1 MAAMGSGSAV
11 APVGILPVRRSH
23 LSPGHEYSGSA
34 ASASSFSRR
43 PRTGDA
49 CDARRLAGLILAAPL
64 TAYRRQVQKVRGVP
78 YRSRVRRNAEAAIAV
93 GQPGQQIIFFGG
105 KGGVGKTSSSSS
117 FAAASAAEGKKVLI
131 ISTDPAHSLGDA
143 LCEPLNGRPREVADN
158 LFAMEVDPEEA
169 LKELRESLK
178 MLDAKALLDSLGLPG
193 GTTAALGLTELSELL
208 ESPPPGVDEIA
219 AVAKAIT
226 ETEGFDMVIFDTAPT
241 GHTLRLL
248 EVPTFL
254 INFIDRALSV
264 RKSIGGVLGML
275 GLGLASGADDKL
287 DEAEKKVRSI
297 RDRVAF
303 LGRALKTPPSPKGLV
318 SNGASAEFVVVTR
331 PTELDAAEAER
342 LVHELKAQGICCRRL
357 VVNQIIEEASGE
369 AYWKARVESQ
379 GKILKE
385 LRTTCEARKL
395 PLYEVGD
402 RPENLVGPP
411 ALGYLASLAFGDGAL
426 PSTQVTLFGGKGG
439 VGKTSMSS
447 AMAVKTAME
456 GQKVLIISTD
466 PAHSLGDALGCQLSA
481 KAQPVEGFAGAGE
494 LFAMEVDTAAAM
506 QRFQETVREA
516 LQQRQNEGLVGQVLR
531 QLPMQDFIDLFDT
544 LPPGSD
550 EIVALTEVLEKVKE
564 NFDRII
570 IDTAPTGHAVRL
582 LSYPDFL
589 ERLAERVA
597 RLRERFGW
605 LAGSKGGPDQ
615 VRSFQFRMIE
625 LQELFTDPE
634 RSSFSVVTIPTTLA
648 LEETKRLLQ
657 QLEEQDIRC
666 GLVIANRILDI
677 EQVSQMASSQQKT
690 QQVAL
695 EALDALAKREGMEVV
710 RVPYLDREVQG
721 IYGLQYLG
729 KTLVEA

>member
-1 MAAMGSGSAV
+1 M
-11 APVGILPVRRSH
+11 
-23 LSPGHEYSGSA
+23 
-34 ASASSFSRR
+34 
-43 PRTGDA
+43 
-49 CDARRLAGLILAAPL
+49 LATAAPL
-64 TAYRRQVQKVRGVP
+64 IARRVPKVR
-78 YRSRVRRNAEAAIAV
+78 SRGRGSRLLRRAEAAALV
-93 GQPGQQIIFFGG
+93 GQPGQQIVFFGG

-117 FAAASAAEGKKVLI
+117 FAAASAAEGKRVLI

-143 LCEPLNGRPREVADN
+143 LAEKLNGRPRQVADN

-169 LKELRESLK
+169 LEELRESLK

-219 AVAKAIT
+219 AIAKAIT
-226 ETEGFDMVIFDTAPT
+226 ETEGFDLVIFDTAPT

-264 RKSIGGVLGML
+264 RKSVSGVLGML

-287 DEAEKKVRSI
+287 DEAERKVKSI

-303 LGRALKTPPSPKGLV
+303 LGRALKTPPPSKGIS

-357 VVNQIIEEASGE
+357 VVNQIIEEGSGE

-379 GKILKE
+379 GKILSE
-385 LRTTCEARKL
+385 LRSTCQAKKL
-395 PLYEVGD
+395 PLYEVSD

-411 ALGYLASLAFGDGAL
+411 ALGYLATLAFGDAAL
-426 PSTQVTLFGGKGG
+426 PTTQVTLFGGKGG

-466 PAHSLGDALGCQLSA
+466 PAHSLGDALGCKLSA
-481 KAQPVEGFAGAGE
+481 KAQPVENFAGAGE

-516 LQQRQNEGLVGQVLR
+516 LQQRENDGGLVGQVLK

-605 LAGSKGGPDQ
+605 LSGSKGGPDQ

-648 LEETKRLLQ
+648 LEETKRLLT

-666 GLVIANRILDI
+666 GLVIANRILDM
-677 EQVSQMASSQQKT
+677 EQVTQMASSQQKT

-695 EALDALAKREGMEVV
+695 SALDALAQREGMEVI

-729 KTLVEA
+729 KSLVEA